1 MSNFFE
7 NKKAT
12 FNHDLLAN
20 ILAYVMDTDFIPLQ
34 YDDTNTTDDELR
46 LRTRRDIIRLA
57 NQLLPKET
65 LADYF
70 IPNLDESNN
79 Q

>member
-1 MSNFFE
+1 M
-7 NKKAT
+7 
-12 FNHDLLAN
+12 
-20 ILAYVMDTDFIPLQ
+20 IPLQ
-34 YDDTNTTDDELR
+34 YDGTNTTDDELR
-46 LRTRRDIIRLA
+46 LRARYDIIHLA

-70 IPNLDESNN
+70 IPNLDKSNN

>member
-1 MSNFFE
+1 MSNFFK
-7 NKKAT
+7 NKKET

-70 IPNLDESNN
+70 IPNLNESNN